1 MSNRPQSTK
10 EAFEHGKNA
19 HCEGMNPFRNTGV
32 EDHELYNAWVKG
44 FEQRQSEQNKE
55 EDWGLQ

>member
-32 EDHELYNAWVKG
+32 EDYELYNAWMKG
-44 FEQRQSEQNKE
+44 FEENRAAQEH
-55 EDWGLQ
+55 